1 MLTTEEF
8 HTWCQHLQLPK
19 ETEELVASIRSSPPV
34 RKVRGRANNVAGRYP
49 SPKMGVTIQFE
60 SQHVELWAIYAME
73 RDDEVLEFYDQ
84 PIRFPLRYRARS
96 GRNTTQWHTPDFFV
110 LRKAGPS
117 FEEWKPAQALET
129 LIVDMPNRYQL
140 DGGGRWHCP
149 PGQAWAQPLGL
160 AYQVRSS
167 AEYHPLYIQNLKFLQ
182 DFWAHPVPSNPE
194 QEGLLLSLIDM
205 HPGISLT
212 EAKEAYPDL
221 SVDVVWALISTR
233 RLFTDLTAAS
243 LMRHDQVALFC
254 SEDAIVQAA
263 RPPANVDASRS
274 ASILLIWDH
283 RLFQADIQGESV
295 TLQPDVGEAFTVS
308 SAQFQH
314 LVERGELEFVSAAT
328 PSPTS
333 QDIREALTR
342 ASPKG
347 QQRANERL
355 RQILAYVR
363 GEKITVTA
371 RSVQRWMA
379 AYRKAEAELG
389 CGYLGLLDQVASRGN
404 RTPRAPETSM
414 QLLETYLKDHY
425 ATPIAKRAAAVYHL
439 YREACTRQG
448 IPPVSERT
456 FYRVRER
463 STTPEVKASRLGRRA
478 AYAQQPFFWYLDQTT
493 PRHGER
499 PFALA
504 HLDHTELDVLLVS
517 SLTGKPLAKPQLTM
531 LTDAYSRRILAL
543 YVSYD
548 PPSYRSAMMTF
559 RACVQRHQRLPQE
572 LVVDRGPDFGSVYF
586 ETLLSRFFVLKKER
600 PPESPRFGSVLE
612 RLFGTTT
619 TQLLNQLRG
628 NTQASKTPRQMTH
641 EVDPQRFAVWTLER
655 FSARLSEYAY
665 DVYDQMEHRALFQ
678 SPREAFTQGMELAGA
693 RLHRLIPYSEEFIML
708 TRPTTRTGFAHVH
721 PSRGITVNGL
731 HYWNESMR
739 KPSVAGRS
747 VPVRYEP
754 YDMGV
759 VYTFLDGQWLEC
771 VADDYALVHGR
782 SEREWNLILDEW
794 REHLRQHGQKRIT
807 INGPLLARFLEEVAA
822 EEQLLLQRQRDLE
835 EHTIREAILGKWDT
849 QPGHLLE
856 RTEEGD
862 DQFDDLDLA
871 TIPRYEEYR

>member
-1 MLTTEEF
+1 MMTTEEF
-8 HTWCQHLQLPK
+8 HAWCISLQLRP
-19 ETEELVASIRSSPPV
+19 ETVEMIATIRSSSPV
-34 RKVRGRANNVAGRYP
+34 RKVRGGASNVTGRYP
-49 SPKMGVTIQFE
+49 SPKMGVSIQFE

-73 RDDEVLEFYDQ
+73 CDDEVLEYYDQ
-84 PIRFPLRYRARS
+84 PMRLPLRYRAKS
-96 GRNTTQWHTPDFFV
+96 GRNTTQWHTPDFLV
-110 LRKAGPS
+110 LRKSGAS
-117 FEEWKPAQALET
+117 FEEWKPAQSLEALA
-129 LIVDMPNRYQL
+129 VDMPHRYQR
-140 DGGGRWHCP
+140 DGGGKWHCP
-149 PGQAWAQPLGL
+149 PGKAWAEPFGL
-160 AYQVRSS
+160 SYQVRSS
-167 AEYHPLYIQNLKFLQ
+167 AEYHPLSIQNLKFLQ
-182 DFWAHPVPSNPE
+182 DFWAHPVPSDLE
-194 QEGLLLSLIDM
+194 QERFLLSLIDT
-205 HPGISLT
+205 HPGIHLT

-221 SVDVVWALISTR
+221 FVDVVWALISTR
-233 RLFTDLTAAS
+233 RLFTDLTATS
-243 LMRHDQVALFC
+243 LMRHDQVKLFR
-254 SEDAIVQAA
+254 SEAACVQAS
-263 RPPANVDASRS
+263 RPPAIADELLS
-274 ASILLIWDH
+274 APILLIWDH
-283 RLFQADIQGESV
+283 RLFQADIQGELV
-295 TLQPDVGEAFTVS
+295 TLRPDVGEAFTLS
-308 SAQFQH
+308 SAQFGH
-314 LVERGELEFVSAAT
+314 LMESGELEVVSAAT

-333 QDIREALTR
+333 HQIREALTR
-342 ASPKG
+342 AGPKA
-347 QQRANERL
+347 QEHANERL

-379 AYRKAEAELG
+379 AYRKAEAESG
-389 CGYLGLLDQVASRGN
+389 CGYLGLLDHVASRGN
-404 RTPRAPETSM
+404 RTPRAPEASM
-414 QLLETYLKDHY
+414 QLLQAYLKDYY
-425 ATPIAKRAAAVYHL
+425 ATPVAKRAAAVYHL
-439 YREACTRQG
+439 YRQACTRQG

-456 FYRVRER
+456 FYRER
-463 STTPEVKASRLGRRA
+463 ARFTTPEIKAVRLGRRA
-478 AYAQQPFFWYLDQTT
+478 AYPQQPFFWYLDQTT

-517 SLTGKPLAKPQLTM
+517 SLTGKPLAKPYLTM

-559 RACVQRHQRLPQE
+559 RVCVQRHQRLPQE

-600 PPESPRFGSVLE
+600 PPERPRFGSVLE

-628 NTQASKTPRQMTH
+628 NTQASKTPRQMTR

-655 FSARLSEYAY
+655 FAARLSEYAY
-665 DVYDQMEHRALFQ
+665 EVYDQMEHRALFQ
-678 SPREAFTQGMELAGA
+678 SPRDAFIQGMELAGA

-731 HYWNESMR
+731 HYWHESMR

-759 VYTFLDGQWLEC
+759 VYAFLDGQWLEC

-782 SEREWNLILDEW
+782 SEQEWELILDEW

-807 INGPLLARFLEEVAA
+807 INGPLLAQFLEEVAA

-835 EHTIREAILGKWDT
+835 EHPIREAILGKRDIPPGQQLTLT
-849 QPGHLLE
+849 QPE
-856 RTEEGD
+856 EDEEGE
-862 DQFDDLDLA
+862 LDLA

>member
-1 MLTTEEF
+1 M
-8 HTWCQHLQLPK
+8 Q
-19 ETEELVASIRSSPPV
+19 RS
-34 RKVRGRANNVAGRYP
+34 
-49 SPKMGVTIQFE
+49 IQFE
-60 SQHVELWAIYAME
+60 SQHVELWGIYAME
-73 RDDEVLEFYDQ
+73 SDDDVLEYYDQ
-84 PIRFPLRYRARS
+84 PTRFPLHYHANS
-96 GRNTTQWHTPDFFV
+96 GRPTTQWHTPDFFV
-110 LRKAGPS
+110 LRKTGAG
-117 FEEWKPAQALET
+117 FEEWKPAKSLDKLAVS
-129 LIVDMPNRYQL
+129 IHNRYQREPT
-140 DGGGRWHCP
+140 GIWRCP
-149 PGQAWAQPLGL
+149 PGEAYAEQVGL
-160 AYQVRSS
+160 YYRVRSS
-167 AEYHPLYIQNLKFLQ
+167 AEYQPLYIQNLKFLQ
-182 DFWAHPVPSNPE
+182 DFWAHPVPSDPE
-194 QEGLLLSLIDM
+194 QEQLVLSLVDM
-205 HPGISLT
+205 HPGIRLT

-243 LMRHDQVALFC
+243 FMRHDQVALFR
-254 SEDAIVQAA
+254 SEAACVQAA
-263 RPPANVDASRS
+263 RTPAVVDESRS
-274 ASILLIWDH
+274 APILLIWDH
-283 RLFQADIQGESV
+283 RLFQTDIQGESV
-295 TLQPDVGEAFTVS
+295 TLRPDVGEAFTLS
-308 SAQFQH
+308 SAQFGH
-314 LVERGELEFVSAAT
+314 LVERGELEIVSAAA

-333 QDIREALTR
+333 QEIREALTR
-342 ASPKG
+342 ASPKA

-363 GEKITVTA
+363 GEKITATA

-379 AYRKAEAELG
+379 AYHKAEAESG
-389 CGYLGLLDQVASRGN
+389 CGYLGLLDHVASRGN
-404 RTPRAPETSM
+404 RTPRAPEASM

-439 YREACTRQG
+439 YRQACTRQG

-456 FYRVRER
+456 FYRVRAR
-463 STTPEVKASRLGRRA
+463 FTTPEVKALRLGRRV

-517 SLTGKPLAKPQLTM
+517 SVTGKPLAKPQLTM

-559 RACVQRHQRLPQE
+559 RVCVQRHQRLPQE
-572 LVVDRGPDFGSVYF
+572 LVVDRGPDFGSIYF

-628 NTQASKTPRQMTH
+628 NTQASKTPRQMTR

-655 FSARLSEYAY
+655 FASRLSEYAY
-665 DVYDQMEHRALFQ
+665 DVYDQMEHRVLFQ
-678 SPREAFTQGMELAGA
+678 SPREAFTQGMQQAGA

-739 KPSVAGRS
+739 KSSVAGRS

-771 VADDYALVHGR
+771 AADDYALVHGR
-782 SEREWNLILDEW
+782 SEREWDLILDEW

-807 INGPLLARFLEEVAA
+807 INGPLLAKFLEEVAA
-822 EEQLLLQRQRDLE
+822 EEQILLQRQRDLE
-835 EHTIREAILGKWDT
+835 EHTIREAILGKRDT

-856 RTEEGD
+856 RTEEED